1 MSRETW
7 EIVQESGIKNVEIQ
21 LALQC
26 APLIAGL
33 KISNLFQISIE
44 DYIQVLKILKNSRIM
59 IYPLGVKGNTIALL
73 LYRKRSLEGYLD
85 QEKVKE
91 LLKEFGY
98 SCTSLKEIL
107 VTFRKHYQEY
117 LQKKC
122 PFPHEIGFLLGYP
135 PEDVEGFIHHK
146 EEGCKC
152 IGCWRV
158 YGDEKRARKVFRNY
172 QNCTRAYLR
181 SWECGR
187 SLEELTV
194 AGAEVLV

>member
-107 VTFRKHYQEY
+107 VTFRK
-117 LQKKC
+117 LRLRSC
-122 PFPHEIGFLLGYP
+122 PGYRSARSAAAP
-135 PEDVEGFIHHK
+135 AAMTRRS
-146 EEGCKC
+146 
-152 IGCWRV
+152 CWRTPW
-158 YGDEKRARKVFRNY
+158 R
-172 QNCTRAYLR
+172 R
-181 SWECGR
+181 SWSFPARRRCRKFATIPR
-187 SLEELTV
+187 SRPSGTPPRGAPMCSALT
-194 AGAEVLV
+194 APFLPNALQDAASC

>member
-117 LQKKC
+117 LQKNVLFHMKSDFC
-122 PFPHEIGFLLGYP
+122 L
-135 PEDVEGFIHHK
+135 VIHQRMWK
-146 EEGCKC
+146 DLSG
-152 IGCWRV
+152 
-158 YGDEKRARKVFRNY
+158 
-172 QNCTRAYLR
+172 TM
-181 SWECGR
+181 GR
-187 SLEELTV
+187 SSYVSGNGRYMKIQRQSRSFSRNMTIP
-194 AGAEVLV
+194 GKT

>member
-1 MSRETW
+1 
-7 EIVQESGIKNVEIQ
+7 
-21 LALQC
+21 
-26 APLIAGL
+26 
-33 KISNLFQISIE
+33 
-44 DYIQVLKILKNSRIM
+44 M

-135 PEDVEGFIHHK
+135 PEDVEGFIANRGRNSLTAKYWKVYHNREHAETMFRLYDEAK
-146 EEGCKC
+146 ETALREILNGYPL
-152 IGCWRV
+152 V
-158 YGDEKRARKVFRNY
+158 KV
-172 QNCTRAYLR
+172 AV
-181 SWECGR
+181 S
-187 SLEELTV
+187 
-194 AGAEVLV
+194 

>member
-73 LYRKRSLEGYLD
+73 LYRKRSLEGYLN

-107 VTFRKHYQEY
+107 VTFRKHYQKY

-135 PEDVEGFIHHK
+135 PEDVEGFIRNNGQK
-146 EEGCKC
+146 FLCVGEWK
-152 IGCWRV
+152 V
-158 YGDEKRARKVFRNY
+158 YENLKAKQKLFQKYDYSRENLI
-172 QNCTRAYLR
+172 QLL
-181 SWECGR
+181 SCGIR
-187 SLEELTV
+187 MDQIVSIM
-194 AGAEVLV
+194 GA

>member
-1 MSRETW
+1 
-7 EIVQESGIKNVEIQ
+7 
-21 LALQC
+21 
-26 APLIAGL
+26 
-33 KISNLFQISIE
+33 
-44 DYIQVLKILKNSRIM
+44 M

-98 SCTSLKEIL
+98 SCTSIKEIL

-135 PEDVEGFIHHK
+135 PEDVEGFIRNNGQK
-146 EEGCKC
+146 FLCVGEWKVYENSKAKQKLFQKYDYTRENLIQLLSCGIRMDQIVSIMGCLLYTSTSPRDR
-152 IGCWRV
+152 G
-158 YGDEKRARKVFRNY
+158 
-172 QNCTRAYLR
+172 
-181 SWECGR
+181 
-187 SLEELTV
+187 
-194 AGAEVLV
+194 

>member
-44 DYIQVLKILKNSRIM
+44 DYIQVLKILKNSKIM

-91 LLKEFGY
+91 LLKDFG
-98 SCTSLKEIL
+98 SIIRSIFKRNVPFHMKLDFCL
-107 VTFRKHYQEY
+107 V
-117 LQKKC
+117 
-122 PFPHEIGFLLGYP
+122 
-135 PEDVEGFIHHK
+135 IHQRMWK
-146 EEGCKC
+146 ALFATT
-152 IGCWRV
+152 
-158 YGDEKRARKVFRNY
+158 D
-172 QNCTRAYLR
+172 R
-181 SWECGR
+181 S
-187 SLEELTV
+187 SYV
-194 AGAEVLV
+194 

>member
-1 MSRETW
+1 M
-7 EIVQESGIKNVEIQ
+7 QESGIKNVEIQ

-73 LYRKRSLEGYLD
+73 LYRKRSLEGYLN

-107 VTFRKHYQEY
+107 VTFRKHYQKY

-135 PEDVEGFIHHK
+135 PEDVEGFIRNNGQK
-146 EEGCKC
+146 FLCVGEWK
-152 IGCWRV
+152 V
-158 YGDEKRARKVFRNY
+158 YENSKAKQKLFQKYDY
-172 QNCTRAYLR
+172 TRENLIQLL
-181 SWECGR
+181 SCGIR
-187 SLEELTV
+187 MDQIVSIM
-194 AGAEVLV
+194 GA

>member
-73 LYRKRSLEGYLD
+73 FIPEEITRRISRSGKSKRIVKGIWLFLYFDKGNFSNVPEALSGI
-85 QEKVKE
+85 
-91 LLKEFGY
+91 
-98 SCTSLKEIL
+98 SS
-107 VTFRKHYQEY
+107 
-117 LQKKC
+117 KKMS
-122 PFPHEIGFLLGYP
+122 FS
-135 PEDVEGFIHHK
+135 
-146 EEGCKC
+146 
-152 IGCWRV
+152 
-158 YGDEKRARKVFRNY
+158 
-172 QNCTRAYLR
+172 T
-181 SWECGR
+181 
-187 SLEELTV
+187 
-194 AGAEVLV
+194 

>member
-44 DYIQVLKILKNSRIM
+44 DYIQVLKILKNSNIM

-91 LLKEFGY
+91 LLEEFGY

-107 VTFRKHYQEY
+107 VTFRRHYQEY
-117 LQKKC
+117 LQKKR

-135 PEDVEGFIHHK
+135 PEDVEGFIRNNGQK
-146 EEGCKC
+146 FLCVGEWK
-152 IGCWRV
+152 V
-158 YGDEKRARKVFRNY
+158 YENSKAKQKLFQKYDY
-172 QNCTRAYLR
+172 TRENMIQLL
-181 SWECGR
+181 SCGIR
-187 SLEELTV
+187 MDQIV
-194 AGAEVLV
+194 NIMGA

>member
-85 QEKVKE
+85 QENVKE
-91 LLKEFGY
+91 LL
-98 SCTSLKEIL
+98 SQS
-107 VTFRKHYQEY
+107 
-117 LQKKC
+117 
-122 PFPHEIGFLLGYP
+122 
-135 PEDVEGFIHHK
+135 VE
-146 EEGCKC
+146 EERMAR
-152 IGCWRV
+152 RV
-158 YGDEKRARKVFRNY
+158 YTRENMVDTVDDGD
-172 QNCTRAYLR
+172 QDQDQD
-181 SWECGR
+181 
-187 SLEELTV
+187 
-194 AGAEVLV
+194 

>member
-122 PFPHEIGFLLGYP
+122 PFPH
-135 PEDVEGFIHHK
+135 
-146 EEGCKC
+146 
-152 IGCWRV
+152 
-158 YGDEKRARKVFRNY
+158 
-172 QNCTRAYLR
+172 
-181 SWECGR
+181 
-187 SLEELTV
+187 
-194 AGAEVLV
+194 